1 MPGADGKGTVKA
13 FCRQRLAG
21 KAPLLAM
28 KRANNK
34 AFPGNG
40 CKGKRLSRAMV
51 AKAKGSVGHRYK
63 GKRENKSTFAEML
76 SPLHA
81 GGGVLSL

>member
-13 FCRQRLAG
+13 FCCQRLAG

-28 KRANNK
+28 KGANNK
-34 AFPGNG
+34 ALPGMIAKVNG
-40 CKGKRLSRAMV
+40 SLGR
-51 AKAKGSVGHRYK
+51 RYK

-76 SPLHA
+76 SPLSP
-81 GGGVLSL
+81 GVGVLSL